1 MTDVKATDGRVIGS
15 RASQTRARLLE
26 ATAKLL
32 DERGAFDLKVIDVT
46 REAKTSPATFYQ
58 YFNDVSDAIL
68 DLAQQAGDDSFTML
82 THFDDD
88 WKGDAGRRHVEEF
101 TREYIAHWQSHKSI
115 LRVRNMQAEEGN
127 QRFREVRGAAVQPF
141 MQALITKIDASKA
154 QGRISSHLNSYAAA
168 AAVIAMME
176 RLVAYLPEF
185 DRRGVHLNDMV
196 ETLSTLILRTVTGE
210 EF

>member
-15 RASQTRARLLE
+15 RASQTRTRLLE

-68 DLAQQAGDDSFTML
+68 DLAQQAGEDSFTML
-82 THFDDD
+82 AHFEDA
-88 WKGDAGRRHVEEF
+88 WRGDAGRQHVEEF
-101 TREYIAHWQSHKSI
+101 TREYISHWQSHKSI

-141 MQALITKIDASKA
+141 MQAFIAKIDESKKE
-154 QGRISSHLNSYAAA
+154 GRISSHLNSYATA

-185 DRRGVHLNDMV
+185 DRRGVHLDDMV
-196 ETLSTLILRTVTGE
+196 ETLSTLVLRTVTGE

>member
-1 MTDVKATDGRVIGS
+1 MTKVKATDGRVIGS

-32 DERGAFDLKVIDVT
+32 DECGAFDLKVIDVT

-68 DLAQQAGDDSFTML
+68 ELARQAGTDSMPML
-82 THFDDD
+82 AHFDGD
-88 WKGDAGRRHVEEF
+88 WHGDEGRRHAEEF
-101 TREYIAHWQSHKSI
+101 TREFIAHWESHKSI
-115 LRVRNMQAEEGN
+115 LRVRNLQAEEGEA
-127 QRFREVRGAAVQPF
+127 RFREVRGAAIQPF
-141 MQALITKIDASKA
+141 MQALITKIDASKRD
-154 QGRISSHLNSYAAA
+154 GRLSSHLNSYATAA
-168 AAVIAMME
+168 AIIAMME

-185 DRRGVHLNDMV
+185 DRRGVHLDDMV
-196 ETLSTLILRTVTGE
+196 ETLSTLMFRTITGE

>member
-15 RASQTRARLLE
+15 RASQTRTRLLE

-82 THFDDD
+82 AHFAVD
-88 WKGDAGRRHVEEF
+88 WIGDEGRRHVEEF

-141 MQALITKIDASKA
+141 MQAFITKIDESKKE
-154 QGRISSHLNSYAAA
+154 GRISSHLNSYATA

-185 DRRGVHLNDMV
+185 DRRGVHLDDMV
-196 ETLSTLILRTVTGE
+196 ETLSTLVLRTVTGE